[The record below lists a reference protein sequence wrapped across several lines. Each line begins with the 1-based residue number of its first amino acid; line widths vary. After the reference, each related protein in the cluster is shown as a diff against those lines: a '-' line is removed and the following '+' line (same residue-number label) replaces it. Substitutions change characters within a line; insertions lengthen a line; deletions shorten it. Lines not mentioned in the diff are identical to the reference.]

1 MSDFF
6 HMKKPPQKLREL
18 AAKLPRTGHALILVL
33 DGRVENPEFVAYH
46 LKGDNDRC
54 WDFCFNKWKRTI
66 YPTLA
71 RSVVD
76 YWEFHKGELSR
87 VRL

>member
-1 MSDFF
+1 MSNFF
-6 HMKKPPQKLREL
+6 YMKKPPQKLREL

-54 WDFCFNKWKRTI
+54 WDFCFNKWKRTV

-87 VRL
+87 MKL

>member
-1 MSDFF
+1 MSNFF

-46 LKGDNDRC
+46 LNGDNDRC
-54 WDFCFNKWKRTI
+54 WDFCFNKWKRTV

-76 YWEFHKGELSR
+76 YWEFHRGELSR
-87 VRL
+87 VKI